1 MVREAGRINFWDG
14 YLLNPKIF
22 HMIPYVFI
30 CFCLQLWCFPGCLTQ
45 LELAPLSLGHM
56 DSNCWVQHDECLN
69 QAADN
74 ETKQKAQGTQ
84 YVFFSCQ
91 IAITCLQV
99 IFYGWMRDRSVKMI
113 DITYYIFRINW
124 EIGSCDF
131 LPFLP
136 FFLSWPFQCK
146 KTQGTESH
154 CGDLIPSITFGRES
168 REGWLGAWRVSFL
181 RRVSWDPNFE
191 GWLEGL
197 VWAEES
203 CPVFFFFEKFAK
215 FWIFS
220 SFFFGKTFF
229 FQFQPW
235 RMTLRQ
241 V

>member
-1 MVREAGRINFWDG
+1 MF
-14 YLLNPKIF
+14 L
-22 HMIPYVFI
+22 YVFVYN
-30 CFCLQLWCFPGCLTQ
+30 FGVFRDVWHSLNLPHFHLDTWTPTVGCNMMNVWTRLLTTR
-45 LELAPLSLGHM
+45 PSKKRKVLSM
-56 DSNCWVQHDECLN
+56 
-69 QAADN
+69 
-74 ETKQKAQGTQ
+74 
-84 YVFFSCQ
+84 FFLCQ

-131 LPFLP
+131 LSFCP
-136 FFLSWPFQCK
+136 FFCPDLFSVE

-203 CPVFFFFEKFAK
+203 CPVFFFFLEICQVLNIFLPFFLGKH
-215 FWIFS
+215 FS
-220 SFFFGKTFF
+220 SNSSLEE
-229 FQFQPW
+229 W
-235 RMTLRQ
+235 L
-241 V
+241 